1 MNDPHDAESR
11 LHYRRHVA
19 WPSRIRREWP
29 LIEKHLTTAPSE
41 RVLDL
46 GCGTG
51 EHARYIESRG
61 YDVVGIDRS
70 STQLAAAREARAAA
84 GRTGPRF
91 VEGDLTAL
99 DDLVK
104 GRFGFALCLGNTLP
118 HLDTRARLDGFLAGL
133 RRHLVPGG
141 AFLVQM
147 LNYRRIFDRGVTA
160 LPVDTRPEETRNEA
174 RNETRGGALVYL
186 RLVEPLDAGRVRF
199 TPTTLRYDGDG
210 DPPLTMLRARSLT
223 LRGWTAQEIDE
234 ALANSGFSFRE
245 RFGAMDESPFEAAR
259 SLDLIVVAR

>member
-19 WPSRIRREWP
+19 WPARIRREWP
-29 LIEKHLTTAPSE
+29 LIEKLLASAPSD

-51 EHARYIESRG
+51 EHARFIESHG

-70 STQLAAAREARAAA
+70 AAQLAAAREARAAA

-99 DDLVK
+99 DALVK
-104 GRFGFALCLGNTLP
+104 GRFGSAICLGNTLP
-118 HLDTRARLDGFLAGL
+118 HLDSQTELDDFLAGL

-141 AFLVQM
+141 VLLLQM
-147 LNYRRIFDRGVTA
+147 LNYRRIFDRGITA
-160 LPVDTRPEETRNEA
+160 LPVDTRPDDH
-174 RNETRGGALVYL
+174 GGALVYL
-186 RLVEPLDAGRVRF
+186 RMVEPLAAGRVRF
-199 TPTTLRYDGDG
+199 CPTTLRYNGSG
-210 DPPLTMLRARSLT
+210 EPPVEILRARSLT

-234 ALANSGFSFRE
+234 SLGNSGFSFRE
-245 RFGAMDESPFEAAR
+245 RFGAMDRSPFDAAR